1 VTGRALLATAAALL
15 LGACG
20 SKPLSS
26 SQLHDQATRLCA
38 LATRQTDRIPT
49 PASPVGSSGF
59 LKRGIAVLTPEL
71 NGLRGLRP
79 PGDVA
84 DVYFASLG
92 AFANK
97 LSYLRH
103 AVYELSAGEDPVIAV
118 KTLQQQLAPIESQE
132 NGAWQALEIPA
143 CLNR

>member
-15 LGACG
+15 LGGCG

-26 SQLHDQATRLCA
+26 SQLHDQATRLCT
-38 LATRQTDRIPT
+38 LATSQTDQIPT
-49 PASPVGSSGF
+49 PASPAGSATF

-71 NGLRGLRP
+71 NALRGLRP
-79 PGDVA
+79 TGDVA
-84 DVYFASLG
+84 DVYSTSLD

-97 LSYLRH
+97 LSDLRH
-103 AVYELSAGEDPVIAV
+103 AVHELSGGEDPVIAV